1 MQNATLKKVHG
12 VSESKPSVLV
22 VEDKQR
28 QQVGIMG
35 GTFNPPHLGH
45 LIMAEQV
52 GTQLGLDKVLFM
64 PDATPP
70 HVDTKKTLPAKHR
83 VEMVKR
89 AIADNSLFELSM
101 AEIERGG
108 VSYTYDTIV
117 ALKKQYPNTDFYF
130 IIGGD
135 MVDYLPTWHRIDDL
149 VQLVQF
155 VGIQRTGYS
164 RQTPYPVLWV
174 DAPLVDISSTQ
185 IRNKVQQGCSI
196 RYLVPTK
203 VADYIEEEGLYRE

>member
-70 HVDTKKTLPAKHR
+70 HVDTKNVT
-83 VEMVKR
+83 
-89 AIADNSLFELSM
+89 
-101 AEIERGG
+101 
-108 VSYTYDTIV
+108 
-117 ALKKQYPNTDFYF
+117 
-130 IIGGD
+130 
-135 MVDYLPTWHRIDDL
+135 
-149 VQLVQF
+149 
-155 VGIQRTGYS
+155 
-164 RQTPYPVLWV
+164 RQT
-174 DAPLVDISSTQ
+174 S
-185 IRNKVQQGCSI
+185 R
-196 RYLVPTK
+196 
-203 VADYIEEEGLYRE
+203 